1 MQKSKKY
8 QLCEKDYIWNPDT
21 CSCENIKSLGT
32 FIVDSMIT
40 CDEIIEEAKAIPK
53 KTLLTKVLQQISICY

>member
-32 FIVDSMIT
+32 FIVDSIIT
-40 CDEIIEEAKAIPK
+40 CDEITEEAKAIP
-53 KTLLTKVLQQISICY
+53 TKPF